1 MTAKEPG
8 RKSAKRVPKKTIL
21 EELFYPLPGEKNK
34 AREAVAVCKRN
45 ALDRGENDGI
55 AAGLALRQLTAAAR
69 RTHLAAI
76 ASGVKP

>member
-1 MTAKEPG
+1 M
-8 RKSAKRVPKKTIL
+8 KTEWL
-21 EELFYPLPGEKNK
+21 ERALCKDHDPELFYPLPGEKNK

-55 AAGLALRQLTAAAR
+55 SAGLALRQLTAAAR